1 MLTLF
6 KEKLY
11 ILVARVTPTTLAW
24 RGAADG
30 ILVVGLFT
38 LSLSFYFSNISHFSW
53 QKLPA
58 FAVLVGSLFLLG
70 LGVLFAVYV
79 IVRLPSRYRLTLA
92 LIAPFL
98 TLSVFPGAKLT
109 GYIAG
114 ASVLLACSLVGA
126 GCRVLAQ
133 SGANYRQHP
142 MAVLAVVSGILIL
155 SAGTYAIF
163 SDKDIANPSL
173 QNYVLDGKALA
184 LPNPGLAGAYTVA
197 QMTYGS
203 GKDRQRSE
211 YGTDVDLRSRSV
223 DGSKLIDN
231 WEGVS
236 GWLRTSYWGF
246 DVTELPLQGRVW
258 YPEGEGPFP
267 LVLIVHGNHGMED
280 YSDPGYDYLG
290 ELFASRGIIL
300 ASVDENFI
308 NGTYSARVDLTAD
321 RPGLKE
327 ENDARGWLLLEH
339 LAQFREWNTA
349 PGNPFFG
356 KIDMDKLALIGHSRG
371 GEAVGVAAAFNSL
384 SRYPDDASLEFN
396 FNFNLRGVIAIAP
409 VYGQYEARERPT
421 PIRDVNY
428 LTVHGNMDGDV
439 QSFEGVGQYSRV
451 SFSGDDYRFR
461 ASLYIVGANHGQFNT
476 TWENMDT
483 SPFRGWSLD
492 TGRLMQAQ
500 EQRDVAR
507 VYFSAFLEIVFNEKL
522 EYLPLLKDARYGASW
537 LPNTFF
543 INQFSDSNE
552 HIVVDFENDLE
563 PSTLDLK
570 GGTIETTNLSRWY
583 EVANELK
590 KDELDTHSVVV
601 AWDKNFSNATASIT
615 FSLGQPAS
623 GEVMVASLSSAGI
636 SSTPPGWQNTHKEGA
651 VDNNKTTSEE
661 LEAQENAKNQPL
673 DWTIEL
679 ADNAGNRASLL
690 LSTDSVL
697 YPLIK
702 SIPYRAKF
710 LDDSKQEE
718 VLFRR
723 FEFPITDF
731 QASNPLFDADAIT
744 EIKFVFDQSPK
755 GAIIL
760 DSISI
765 D

>member
-1 MLTLF
+1 MAIF
-6 KEKLY
+6 KEKFCS
-11 ILVARVTPTTLAW
+11 LVSKITPTPEAW

-30 ILVVGLFT
+30 VLAIGLIV
-38 LSLSFYFSNISHFSW
+38 LSLSFYFSNATHFSW

-58 FAVLVGSLFLLG
+58 FVVTKGSLVLLG
-70 LGVLFAVYV
+70 LGVLITAY
-79 IVRLPSRYRLTLA
+79 IIIRLPTRYRLMLA
-92 LIAPFL
+92 LIVPVL
-98 TLSVFPGAKLT
+98 TLTVFPGDNLT
-109 GYIAG
+109 GYIGG
-114 ASVLLACSLVGA
+114 AAVLLAFSLGGA
-126 GCRVLAQ
+126 GYRVLAQ
-133 SGANYRQHP
+133 QGANYRQHP
-142 MAVLAVVSGILIL
+142 MAVLVVVLSLSIL

-163 SDKDIANPSL
+163 SDKEIANPSL
-173 QNYVLDGKALA
+173 QNYVLNDRTLA
-184 LPNPGLAGAYTVA
+184 LPNPSLTGAYTVA
-197 QMTYGS
+197 QMTYGG
-203 GKDRQRSE
+203 GKDHLRSE
-211 YGTDVDLRSRSV
+211 YGSNVDLLSRSV
-223 DGSKLIDN
+223 DGSKLIEN
-231 WEGVS
+231 WKGVS

-258 YPEGEGPFP
+258 YPEGKGPFP
-267 LVLIVHGNHGMED
+267 LVLVVHGNHGMED
-280 YSDPGYDYLG
+280 YSDLGYDYLG
-290 ELFASRGIIL
+290 ELLASRGIIL
-300 ASVDENFI
+300 ASVDENFL
-308 NGTYSARVDLTAD
+308 NSTFSARVDLTAD

-339 LAQFREWNTA
+339 LAQFREWNTR
-349 PGNPFFG
+349 PGNLFFS
-356 KIDMDKLALIGHSRG
+356 KVDMDKLALIGHSRG

-409 VYGQYEARERPT
+409 VYGQYEVRERPT

-451 SFSGDDYRFR
+451 SFTGDEYRFR
-461 ASLYIVGANHGQFNT
+461 SSLYIVGANHGQFNT

-483 SPFRGWSLD
+483 SPFKGWSLD
-492 TGRLMQAQ
+492 TGRLMPAE

-507 VYFSAFLEIVFNEKL
+507 VYFSAFLEIVFNDKL
-522 EYLPLLKDARYGASW
+522 EYLPLLKDARYGAGW

-543 INQFSDSNE
+543 INQFSDANE
-552 HIVVDFENDLE
+552 NIVVDVENDLE
-563 PSTLDLK
+563 LSTLDRK
-570 GGTIETTNLSRWY
+570 GGTIDAKNLSRWY

-590 KDELDTHSVVV
+590 KDELDTHSIVV
-601 AWDKNFSNATASIT
+601 AWDEDVSSATASIT
-615 FSLGQPAS
+615 FSLGQPVG

-636 SSTPPGWQNTHKEGA
+636 TSTPPGWESTHKENSVDKKKHAVAKEKKTVGA
-651 VDNNKTTSEE
+651 QS
-661 LEAQENAKNQPL
+661 QPL

-679 ADNAGNRASLL
+679 ADNLGNRASLL
-690 LSTDSVL
+690 LSSDSVL

-702 SIPYRAKF
+702 GIPYRAEF

-723 FEFPITDF
+723 FEFPIADF
-731 QASNPLFDADAIT
+731 QASNSLFDADAIT
-744 EIKFVFDQSPK
+744 EIKFVFDQSVK